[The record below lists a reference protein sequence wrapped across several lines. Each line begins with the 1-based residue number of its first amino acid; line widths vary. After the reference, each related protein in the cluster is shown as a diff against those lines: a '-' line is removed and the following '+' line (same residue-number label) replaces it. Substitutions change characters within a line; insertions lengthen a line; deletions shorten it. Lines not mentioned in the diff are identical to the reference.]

1 MHDSV
6 CSYTV
11 VWQQRRRM
19 LPPPKG
25 NDGRRLR
32 WEAESRL
39 WSSLAAAAPFNLERH
54 GSMQIISIAQVETY
68 GQYQSMQLFCCSTKG
83 TLLNEKL
90 LLPSLVFAATN
101 DYFIL
106 LLAHAQYC
114 AIPTK
119 HTCDF
124 LQIYIWFAFVNIKIL
139 TYFFKRHRFLLHL

>member
-1 MHDSV
+1 MHAATL
-6 CSYTV
+6 CSGNAAAC
-11 VWQQRRRM
+11 RCCG
-19 LPPPKG
+19 G

-32 WEAESRL
+32 WEAELRL
-39 WSSLAAAAPFNLERH
+39 WSSLATAAPFNLERH

-114 AIPTK
+114 AIPTI

-124 LQIYIWFAFVNIKIL
+124 LQIYIRFAFVNIIIL
-139 TYFFKRHRFLLHL
+139 TYFFKRHKFLSHL